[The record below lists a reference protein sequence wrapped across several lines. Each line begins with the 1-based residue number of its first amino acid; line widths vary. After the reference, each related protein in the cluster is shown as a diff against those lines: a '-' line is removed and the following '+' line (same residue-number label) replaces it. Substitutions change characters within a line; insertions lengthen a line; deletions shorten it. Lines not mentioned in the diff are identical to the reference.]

1 MAALATIVPLA
12 VLAATSDGSDAMTDQ
27 TCNQTR
33 WRLGRWMRW
42 FDLGDSDAIDEMAT
56 KLNLT
61 EEETATVKQLA
72 QEANDLR
79 QQLKDK
85 MDQIR
90 EIVGPKMEALRQSSG
105 MPCMPCRPF
114 GGPRVRW
121 GCCGRWAGEIPPEEP
136 SAEES

>member
-1 MAALATIVPLA
+1 MH
-12 VLAATSDGSDAMTDQ
+12 
-27 TCNQTR
+27 
-33 WRLGRWMRW
+33 W
-42 FDLGDSDAIDEMAT
+42 FELGDSDAVDEMAT

-85 MDQIR
+85 MDQIG
-90 EIVGPKMEALRQSSG
+90 EIVGPKMEALRESSG

-114 GGPRVRW
+114 GRPRMRC
-121 GCCGRWAGEIPPEEP
+121 GCGRGWPGEAPPEEP
-136 SAEES
+136 SAEESQ

>member
-1 MAALATIVPLA
+1 MH
-12 VLAATSDGSDAMTDQ
+12 
-27 TCNQTR
+27 
-33 WRLGRWMRW
+33 W
-42 FDLGDSDAIDEMAT
+42 FELGDSDAVDEMAT

-72 QEANDLR
+72 QEVSDLR

-90 EIVGPKMEALRQSSG
+90 EIVGPKMEALRESSG
-105 MPCMPCRPF
+105 MPCRPF
-114 GGPRVRW
+114 GRPRMHC
-121 GCCGRWAGEIPPEEP
+121 GCGHGWPDEAPPEEEP